1 MLESILNA
9 LKGQKS
15 KEEEAQKAKGVAAE
29 LVKSLSDT
37 DKAALVEALG
47 LKAEQPGQKPEEKQ
61 VASPPEE
68 KKEEQKAFVPEQ
80 GKQYEWNG
88 STYVEV
94 QKAEQPGIARPPA
107 APAGGKVDMQDLSKL
122 KPSEINKMY
131 ENGSIHQMY
140 GQAPPANLQSQSVN

>member
-88 STYVEV
+88 TTYVEV

-107 APAGGKVDMQDLSKL
+107 NPKGDVNKFDDLAKM
-122 KPSEINKMY
+122 KPSDINKMFDD
-131 ENGSIHQMY
+131 GSIHRMF
-140 GQAPPANLQSQSVN
+140 LSLIHI